1 MRVLLDL
8 AVVTGVAAALLWGC
22 GFLLAWLVPRS
33 YRPLLP
39 LLAPYLGLALISAVG
54 HYASAA
60 GRPLRSVLW
69 LFIALAAAGWA
80 GLVFN
85 RRLRRFPRSSA
96 PILAVCLLAF
106 ALAVVPL
113 LSLGYLTTLGTAIDG
128 ISYAVRSEYLQDA
141 PFGLPDIAAG
151 KPYLGW
157 VRGQIEL
164 IRAGDVMLVGVL
176 GMLTRRRSF
185 ELLSVV
191 PALFFALTAGS
202 VYVWTRVSLRLG
214 RRGALLAA
222 ILTGLSNLLLWPVYD
237 NFLSQ
242 AIAVGLIPWCSRSAP
257 RPSAGRIGGPPPS
270 SGSSWAPWSRS
281 IRSMPSTP
289 WEWSS
294 ASGG

>member
-1 MRVLLDL
+1 MRVLFDL
-8 AVVTGVAAALLWGC
+8 AVVTAVAAALLWGC

-39 LLAPYLGLALISAVG
+39 LLAPFLGFALISAVG

-60 GRPLRSVLW
+60 GLSLRSVLG

-80 GLVFN
+80 AVALD

-96 PILAVCLLAF
+96 PALAVCLFAF
-106 ALAVVPL
+106 VLAVVPL
-113 LSLGYLTTLGTAIDG
+113 ISLGYLTTIGTILDG

-141 PFGLPDIAAG
+141 PLRLPEIAAG

-164 IRAGDVMLVGVL
+164 LRAGDVMLVGVL
-176 GMLTRRRSF
+176 GLLTRRRSF

-202 VYVWTRVSLRLG
+202 VFVWARVSLRLG

-222 ILTGLSNLLLWPVYD
+222 VLTALSNLLLWPVYD

-242 AIAVGLIPWCSRSAP
+242 AIA
-257 RPSAGRIGGPPPS
+257 IGVLPLVLS
-270 SGSSWAPWSRS
+270 V
-281 IRSMPSTP
+281 
-289 WEWSS
+289 
-294 ASGG
+294 